1 MSYSRLIDLLDSY
14 FNAFSQSYLFCFA
27 SSLHGC
33 VCVSFYTSRTKYR
46 FVFIALFRP
55 VILKDNKIIDNDND
69 GDNDHNNDDENI
81 VEI

>member
-1 MSYSRLIDLLDSY
+1 M
-14 FNAFSQSYLFCFA
+14 
-27 SSLHGC
+27 
-33 VCVSFYTSRTKYR
+33 SFYTSRTKYR
-46 FVFIALFRP
+46 VVFIALFRP